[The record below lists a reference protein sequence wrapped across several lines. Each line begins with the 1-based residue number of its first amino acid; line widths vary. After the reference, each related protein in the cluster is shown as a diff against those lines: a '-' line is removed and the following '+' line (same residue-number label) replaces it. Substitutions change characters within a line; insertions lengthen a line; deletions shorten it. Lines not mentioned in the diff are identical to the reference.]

1 MQLTSRILDA
11 MQDGVSSSFIDLLIH
26 YGRWAC
32 YLGCS
37 GYATGKQSVTAW
49 IDDTSALIID
59 KCFGRLKSKLPAI
72 WYILCMFYVKDMDE
86 LDIVITFKKRKRGKR
101 RRQGV
106 KRGRNFYGYDP
117 AYADTLYSCGPKEIL
132 LLKKRGDQLIFN
144 YLLEL
149 KNGVWQPA

>member
-11 MQDGVSSSFIDLLIH
+11 MQDGVSSTFIDLLMH

-49 IDDTSALIID
+49 IDDASALILD
-59 KCFGRLKSKLPAI
+59 KCFGRLKSKLPAL
-72 WYILCMFYVKDMDE
+72 WHILRMFYVKDMDE
-86 LDIVITFKKRKRGKR
+86 LDIVSTLKKRKRKKR
-101 RRQGV
+101 LQGV
-106 KRGRNFYGYDP
+106 RRGCNFYGYDP

-132 LLKKRGDQLIFN
+132 LLKRRGEQLIFN

-149 KNGVWQPA
+149 KNGLWQPA